1 MILIEKKIKDL
12 RFHFQKLYKEQIN
25 VISRMVIKN
34 EINEVKSIKSWLYEM
49 SIKSVKVICLYP
61 D

>member
-1 MILIEKKIKDL
+1 
-12 RFHFQKLYKEQIN
+12 
-25 VISRMVIKN
+25 MVIKN

-61 D
+61 DWWRKKTEDTNNQYQKYRTGYHHRSYRM